1 MPTNKNAIP
10 MTKTGFCQYPSTEE
24 EFNSHEYCQLR
35 EFTCDC
41 ECHHG

>member
-1 MPTNKNAIP
+1 MPTDKNAIP
-10 MTKTGFCQYPSTEE
+10 MTKTGFCQHPSTEE

-41 ECHHG
+41 ECHNG